1 LCNRTPEGVR
11 LDVVREP
18 PPAVDLDHRQP
29 LPVGRLER
37 RIAADVHL
45 TELEAE
51 LVAELPHPDE
61 RALAQMA
68 PVGVVDDDLRGYG

>member
-1 LCNRTPEGVR
+1 M
-11 LDVVREP
+11 
-18 PPAVDLDHRQP
+18 
-29 LPVGRLER
+29 
-37 RIAADVHL
+37 AADVHL